1 MIDFETINGDLLGNY
16 LAILQQWLPN
26 GKKVG
31 PNWCVG
37 SLAGEPGTSLKIHAR
52 TGVWKDFASGEK
64 GGSDPVSLYAALHG
78 LSQADAA
85 RALSGQ
91 VTPVAASKAAPA
103 RDEDDEYDPITDP
116 PEDMPDPKVS
126 GQRYEYQTE
135 DGRTLGYVCRIDSDS
150 GKTYRPR
157 TPWYDDEGQIA
168 WRWKGFV
175 CPRPLYGMQL
185 LPLHP
190 QAVVVI
196 VEGEKCADALR
207 ALDPTTPVLTWP
219 GGAGG
224 VTHVNWQPL
233 RGRRVI
239 LWPDADEPGRKAV
252 ADIAARLTSLG
263 CRVKIANPPA
273 DKPKGWDVADAIAEG
288 WGRDEIVEFLAN
300 AEPHGAQNPVL
311 VARTVT
317 TTQAAQ
323 TPKGDA
329 MQRVEVREEFAV
341 TPVEIKGLALVK
353 DGRGGAASCIANF
366 KTLIEAHDPWRGR
379 IWHDTFL
386 ERTLTTAFGEQ
397 PREWTDECTRRIA
410 IWIQTRF
417 GLASASSAMVWEA
430 VLAVADGD
438 KRNVLADW
446 LNGLV
451 WDSVPRLADLMPTG
465 FGTAPDAYHIRVG
478 ECWLLSLVARALQPG
493 CKVDTMPVFE
503 GSQGLGKS
511 SALAILGGNWFGE
524 CHEDFGSKD
533 FVLSL
538 KGKWLIEVAEM
549 HSFRRQDVDR
559 LKGIMSTRI
568 DRIRLPYGRATEDH
582 PRQSVFAGTTNR
594 DDWQADD
601 TGARRF
607 WAVRCGFLN
616 LQWLRD
622 NREQLFAEAVSRFK
636 GGETWWSVPVAEAA
650 IVATERRPDDP
661 WEEVLARYL
670 ETERTYTARQ
680 LLGDPLQVDVKD
692 QTRVLAARVGSI
704 LRQLGWTRF
713 EARSSNGTEKRWR
726 FLVSSVSSVSAV
738 SL

>member
-1 MIDFETINGDLLGNY
+1 MINFEAINADLLGNY

-26 GKKVG
+26 GKKIG

-37 SLAGEPGTSLKIHAR
+37 SLVGEPGTSLKIHAR
-52 TGVWKDFASGEK
+52 TGVWKDFASEEK

-91 VTPVAASKAAPA
+91 SVPVLAVRSDPA
-103 RDEDDEYDPITDP
+103 RDEEDDYDPIIDP

-135 DGRTLGYVCRIDSDS
+135 DGRTLGYVCRIEEKS

-157 TPWYDDEGQIA
+157 TPWYDDEGNIV

-185 LPLHP
+185 LPMHP

-207 ALDPTTPVLTWP
+207 ALDSTTPVLTWP

-224 VTHVNWQPL
+224 VAHVNWEPL

-252 ADIAARLTSLG
+252 VDIAARLAPLG
-263 CRVKIANPPA
+263 CRVKVATPPA

-288 WGRDEIVEFLAN
+288 WGRDEVVEFLAN
-300 AEPHGAQNPVL
+300 AAPYGVQEPVL
-311 VARTVT
+311 IARTVT

-323 TPKGDA
+323 THQGDA

-341 TPVEIKGLALVK
+341 TPQDNNGLVR
-353 DGRGGAASCIANF
+353 DSRGNTASCLANF
-366 KTLIEAHDPWRGR
+366 AKLLESLDPWKGK

-386 ERTLTTAFGEQ
+386 ERTLTTAFGDR
-397 PREWTDECTRRIA
+397 PREWTDECTRAAAR
-410 IWIQTRF
+410 WIQTRF
-417 GLASASSAMVWEA
+417 GIAAASSALVYEA
-430 VLAVADGD
+430 VLTVADGD

-446 LNGLV
+446 LNALA
-451 WDSVPRLADLMPTG
+451 WDGVRRMADLMPTG

-511 SALAILGGNWFGE
+511 SALAILGGDWFGE

-582 PRQSVFAGTTNR
+582 PRQSVFSGTTNR

-622 NREQLFAEAVSRFK
+622 NREQLFAEAVTRFK
-636 GGETWWSVPVAEAA
+636 AGEAWWNVPTADAA
-650 IVATERRPDDP
+650 AAAAERRPDLP
-661 WEEVLARYL
+661 WMEPISKYL
-670 ETERTYTARQ
+670 DKSRTYTARS
-680 LLGDPLQVDVKD
+680 LMVEPLNLDTRD
-692 QTRVLAARVGSI
+692 QTQQNAAIIGSI

-726 FLVSSVSSVSAV
+726 FLVSAVSTVSAN

>member
-1 MIDFETINGDLLGNY
+1 MIDFDKINSDLLGNY
-16 LAILQQWLPN
+16 LAVLQEWLPN
-26 GKKVG
+26 GKKIG

-37 SLAGEPGTSLKIHAR
+37 SLAGESGTSLKIHAR
-52 TGVWKDFASGEK
+52 TGVWKDFASDEK

-91 VTPVAASKAAPA
+91 AVPVQAVKSTPA
-103 RDEDDEYDPITDP
+103 RDDDDEYDPITDP

-157 TPWYDDEGQIA
+157 TPWYDDEGRIV

-207 ALDPTTPVLTWP
+207 TLDPTTPVLTWP
-219 GGAGG
+219 GGSGG
-224 VTHVNWQPL
+224 VAHVNWEPL

-252 ADIAARLTSLG
+252 VDIAGRLTALE
-263 CRVKIANPPA
+263 CRVKIATPPD

-288 WGRDEIVEFLAN
+288 WGRDEVVEFLAN
-300 AEPHGAQNPVL
+300 AKPHGVQEPIL
-311 VARTVT
+311 IARTVT

-323 TPKGDA
+323 TPQGDA

-341 TPVEIKGLALVK
+341 TPQDNNGLVR
-353 DGRGGAASCIANF
+353 DSRGNTASCLANF
-366 KTLIEAHDPWRGR
+366 AKLLESLDPWRGK

-386 ERTLTTAFGEQ
+386 ERTLTTAFTDR
-397 PREWTDECTRRIA
+397 PREWSDECTRAAAR
-410 IWIQTRF
+410 WIQTRF
-417 GLASASSAMVWEA
+417 GIAAASSALVYEA
-430 VLAVADGD
+430 VLTVADGD

-446 LNGLV
+446 LGSLT
-451 WDSVPRLADLMPTG
+451 WDGVSRLADLMPTG
-465 FGTAPDAYHIRVG
+465 FGTVPDAYHIRVG

-511 SALAILGGNWFGE
+511 SALAILGGEWFGE

-636 GGETWWSVPVAEAA
+636 AGETWWSVPVAEAA

-670 ETERTYTARQ
+670 ETNRTYTARQ
-680 LLGDPLQVDVKD
+680 LLGEPLQVDVKD
-692 QTRVLAARVGSI
+692 QTKMLAARVGSI

-726 FLVSSVSSVSAV
+726 FLVSSVSSVS
-738 SL
+738 SNFL